1 MIEDS
6 EDLLSVEESNY
17 TTNGTTEFDFG
28 EGGEH
33 FGTIRL
39 FLGEGQQIFVH
50 KKNFKSYLK

>member
-17 TTNGTTEFDFG
+17 TTNDTTEGG

-39 FLGEGQQIFVH
+39 FLGENSKYLFI
-50 KKNFKSYLK
+50 KKILNHI

>member
-17 TTNGTTEFDFG
+17 TTNGTNEFDFG

-33 FGTIRL
+33 LGTIRL
-39 FLGEGQQIFVH
+39 FLGENS
-50 KKNFKSYLK
+50 KNLFI

>member
-17 TTNGTTEFDFG
+17 TTNDTTEGG

-50 KKNFKSYLK
+50 KKKFKSYLR

>member
-17 TTNGTTEFDFG
+17 TTNDTTEGG

-39 FLGEGQQIFVH
+39 FLGEG
-50 KKNFKSYLK
+50 

>member
-17 TTNGTTEFDFG
+17 TTNDTTEG
-28 EGGEH
+28 GGGEH

-50 KKNFKSYLK
+50 KKNLKSYLK